1 MDIDDALSELEAV
14 GIGTTTTTTSDTISI
29 DPCYP
34 NSTTGVGIG
43 QIFVGDS
50 TNYVVFGGGGDN
62 PWTTIDTNPQTT
74 LQMGPMTF
82 SPLENGDVEI
92 IMDVDGVR
100 EEYQINAEKVRGF
113 LRSIADI
120 IVEGRET

>member
-14 GIGTTTTTTSDTISI
+14 GIGTSTTSANIAI
-29 DPCYP
+29 DPNYP
-34 NSTTGVGIG
+34 TATGTGIG

-50 TNYVVFGGGGDN
+50 SNDIVFGSGDN
-62 PWTTIDTNPQTT
+62 DWSTISGAPQMT
-74 LQMGPMTF
+74 LQMGPMTL

-92 IMDVDGVR
+92 VMDVDGLR
-100 EEYQINAEKVRGF
+100 EEYLINAEKVRGF
-113 LRSIADI
+113 LRSIADV